1 MNWTEF
7 EMSGAIETQQYMKD
21 VSNEMRLRVASIK
34 KDLNPIYFN
43 LLMNKLASAL
53 PSNFLLNIYKI
64 KKTISTETSQQFLFD
79 VQNELKTILLTLPSI
94 QLDESNKVVQ
104 DLTHKNNDSYTN
116 FVNKNIQK
124 VMARF
129 KVMGYPL
136 DKDAI
141 TEGYQQIL
149 DQTDK
154 NDKNKSGEDLIAIL
168 TIRGLNKNNAK
179 FQEQLSKL
187 DNWIN
192 SKI

>member
-1 MNWTEF
+1 
-7 EMSGAIETQQYMKD
+7 
-21 VSNEMRLRVASIK
+21 
-34 KDLNPIYFN
+34 
-43 LLMNKLASAL
+43 
-53 PSNFLLNIYKI
+53 
-64 KKTISTETSQQFLFD
+64 
-79 VQNELKTILLTLPSI
+79 LTLPSI
-94 QLDESNKVVQ
+94 QLDEHNKVVQ
-104 DLTHKNNDSYTN
+104 DLSHKNNESYTN

-179 FQEQLSKL
+179 F
-187 DNWIN
+187 
-192 SKI
+192 